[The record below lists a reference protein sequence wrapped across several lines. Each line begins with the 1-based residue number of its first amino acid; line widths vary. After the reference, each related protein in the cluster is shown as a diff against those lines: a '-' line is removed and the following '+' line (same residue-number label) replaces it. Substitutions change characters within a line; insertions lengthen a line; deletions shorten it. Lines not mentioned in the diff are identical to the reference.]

1 MGFGRKRVEDITRDF
16 LQQTHE
22 VRDIKVKGFENGI
35 WFVEGKAHSSSGEHV
50 KKLRIDGKTGNIISV
65 EESY

>member
-1 MGFGRKRVEDITRDF
+1 MGFGRKKVKEITLNY

-22 VRDIKVKGFENGI
+22 VHNIIVKGFENGI

-65 EESY
+65 E